1 MPGPRDTT
9 LLPAPGCDP
18 MSFPLVLNNGPV
30 WSLESPG
37 DSCQGPPWLPTAPGL
52 SLTQAPVCEGG
63 LTKFGPP
70 HHGMGERTPASQRR
84 PPSPPQVLQKA
95 PASVPREDVQDRP
108 AYWCCA
114 VHDTCLRPASRC
126 MLRAYLLPPGEGH
139 CSSHSAWPDRAAGGR
154 VVVLGGSECTWQRL
168 SSPRKWTMACTL
180 ENLPQQTHSSA
191 PLNWGRLRPAGR
203 D

>member
-1 MPGPRDTT
+1 MRSHVIPTGPQQW
-9 LLPAPGCDP
+9 A
-18 MSFPLVLNNGPV
+18 
-30 WSLESPG
+30 SLEPG
-37 DSCQGPPWLPTAPGL
+37 EPRGL
-52 SLTQAPVCEGG
+52 LSGATLAAHCSWPQPDTGSRVCEGG

-95 PASVPREDVQDRP
+95 PASVPRGDVQDRP

-126 MLRAYLLPPGEGH
+126 MLPAYLLPPGEGH
-139 CSSHSAWPDRAAGGR
+139 CSSHLARPDRAAGGR
-154 VVVLGGSECTWQRL
+154 VVVLGGSERTWQRL